1 MSDEIELLVPDIG
14 DFHDVEVIDIA
25 VKPGDTVA
33 KEDTLISLESDKAT
47 LDIPSTDAGV
57 IKELRVKKGDKV
69 SQGSPIAVLVRAG
82 AKTETAKPAAKAE
95 AAPAAKVPPAAAPP
109 AKKTSAPSKPGAPKA
124 AGAGSVITVPVP
136 DIGEYHDVEVIE
148 VAVKPGDN
156 VAAEATLITLQ
167 SDKAAMDIP
176 APSAGKVKEILVK
189 TGDRVSKGTPIVTL
203 ETSGATSA
211 PASAALEVRSEEPT
225 TYGAA
230 TPAPTPAP
238 GPRAAPPAPI
248 GSQTVGTSQ
257 TARAYASPTVR
268 KFARELGID
277 LGLVRGSGRKGRI
290 LIEDVKSFTKA
301 VMTDNR
307 VFNKSAGFSMPE
319 IPPVDFSKFG
329 PVTTQ
334 ELSRLKRLSGQ
345 NLHRNW
351 VTIPHVTQFDEADI
365 TELEEFR
372 KSQQEQAAKKKLKL
386 TLLTF
391 LVKAAVVALRK
402 FPDFNSS
409 LTPDGGSLVTKQY
422 IHIGFAV
429 NTDQGLMVPVIRDA
443 DQKGLF
449 DIARELTELAEKARS
464 KKIKPTEMQGG
475 CFTISSLGHVGG
487 TAFTPIINAPEVAIM
502 GVSRSTM
509 KPVYQD
515 GKFEP
520 RLMLPFTISYDH
532 RVIDGVA
539 AAEFGRYIGTVLS
552 DIREILL

>member
-1 MSDEIELLVPDIG
+1 LSEEITILVPDIG
-14 DFHDVEVIDIA
+14 DFHDVEIIDVA
-25 VKPGDTVA
+25 VKPGDAVK
-33 KEDTLISLESDKAT
+33 KEDTLITLESDKAT
-47 LDIPSTDAGV
+47 MDIPSTDGGV
-57 IKELRVKKGDKV
+57 IKEMRVKKGDRV
-69 SQGSPIAVLVRAG
+69 SRGTPILVLARAG
-82 AKTETAKPAAKAE
+82 TGTRAEKPAPKKTPAKSAP
-95 AAPAAKVPPAAAPP
+95 APAAATADKAPSP
-109 AKKTSAPSKPGAPKA
+109 AKKSPTPAQAPG
-124 AGAGSVITVPVP
+124 GEVITVPVP
-136 DIGEYHDVEVIE
+136 DIGDFHDVEIID
-148 VAVKPGDN
+148 VAIKPGDRI
-156 VAAEATLITLQ
+156 AAEQTLITLE
-167 SDKAAMDIP
+167 SEKATMDIP
-176 APSAGKVKEILVK
+176 APAGGKVVELLVRK
-189 TGDRVSKGTPIVTL
+189 GDRVSKGTPILKL
-203 ETSGATSA
+203 ESSGPTAQPATA
-211 PASAALEVRSEEPT
+211 PEQIRSEEPGPYT
-225 TYGAA
+225 AR
-230 TPAPTPAP
+230 APVAPAP
-238 GPRAAPPAPI
+238 GPRAAPAAPI
-248 GSQTVGTSQ
+248 GSQVVGSSQ
-257 TARAYASPTVR
+257 TARAYASPAVR

-307 VFNKSAGFSMPE
+307 VFQKSGGFALPE

-329 PVTTQ
+329 PVETK

-351 VTIPHVTQFDEADI
+351 ITIPHVSQFDEADI

-372 KSQQEQAAKKKLKL
+372 KSQLDQATKKKLKL

-409 LTPDGGSLVTKQY
+409 LSPDGESLVTKQY
-422 IHIGFAV
+422 YNIGFAV

-449 DIARELTELAEKARS
+449 DIARELSELAEKART
-464 KKIKPTEMQGG
+464 KKIKPSEMQGG

-509 KPVYQD
+509 KPVYVD

-539 AAEFGRYIGTVLS
+539 AAEFTRYVGTVLS